1 MPPTP
6 TPTPLLIQIV
16 GSGPNL
22 DWLGWVLTGLF
33 TLAGVTLGYLFNQRA
48 EKSKVE
54 HERLERWDE
63 NLLNHTSNV
72 ITLTKQLRSAA
83 SDFHTAERAQT
94 ELLLDQQKRGDPVD
108 YPTMAQPTLNA
119 FMDAFDALSHECDQL
134 ALVAPPSVRDVVENH
149 WELAA
154 SVARA
159 SSSQDTF
166 RAQHDLAEHA
176 DVLARTVRTYF
187 GIEEARRPSRSAPRV

>member
-6 TPTPLLIQIV
+6 TPTPILIQVV

-22 DWLGWVLTGLF
+22 DWLGWVLTGFF

-48 EKSKVE
+48 EKRKAE
-54 HERLERWDE
+54 RERLERWDE

-83 SDFHTAERAQT
+83 ADFHTAERAQT
-94 ELLLDQQKRGDPVD
+94 EVMLDQQKRGESIG
-108 YPTMAQPTLNA
+108 YPTIAQPALNA
-119 FMDAFDALSHECDQL
+119 FMDAFEALSHECDQL
-134 ALVAPPSVRDVVENH
+134 ALVAPPSVRDTVERH

-154 SVARA
+154 AVVRA
-159 SSSQDTF
+159 STSEDTF
-166 RAQHDLAEHA
+166 TPQHDLAEHS
-176 DVLARTVRTYF
+176 DLLAKSVRIYF
-187 GIEEARRPSRSAPRV
+187 GIEEGRRHSRNAPGV